1 MNAAGGEVRPLHI
14 LLVADRDWTHPQGGG
29 SGANLYAQVAHW
41 IEWGHKVTVVAGT
54 YPGAVPFE
62 QITPRLAVHR
72 MGDRLTVF
80 PKTIGRVR
88 RGLGADADVV
98 LEVINGIAY
107 NTPLW
112 LRSKPRAVLVHHVHD
127 DLYIGEFGPVAGRLL
142 HWGLEALPLRLLYKR
157 TRFITISQAA
167 KRELVRLGIPE
178 RNIAVEYLGVER
190 GAYQRGERAPEPRL
204 LYLGRL
210 KAYKRIEHTLD
221 VLEAIPE
228 AHLDIVGEGD
238 HHVALEAEI
247 ERRGL
252 AERVTMHGWVDD
264 ETKAELYGRAWVALT
279 ASSSEGW
286 SLTVMEG
293 ALCGTPSAA
302 LAVGGLSES
311 IVDGET
317 GILASTPE
325 ELISRVREVI
335 ADPALRE
342 RLGDQAEARARSFSW
357 DRSAAATLRV
367 LAECAGRPV
376 AVELG
381 AVRSDSARVPA

>member
-1 MNAAGGEVRPLHI
+1 MTAAGGEMRPLHI

-41 IEWGHKVTVVAGT
+41 IDWGHKVTVVTGT
-54 YPGAVPFE
+54 YPGATAFE
-62 QITPRLAVHR
+62 QITPRLALHR
-72 MGDRLTVF
+72 MGDRATVF
-80 PKTIGRVR
+80 PKSIWRIK
-88 RGLGADADVV
+88 RGLGKDADVV
-98 LEVINGIAY
+98 LEVINGITY

-112 LRSKPRAVLVHHVHD
+112 MRRRPRAALIHHVHR
-127 DLYIGEFGPVAGRLL
+127 DLYLGEFGPVRGRLL
-142 HWGLEALPLRLLYKR
+142 HWFLEAIPLRLLYR
-157 TRFITISQAA
+157 STPFITISNAA
-167 KRELVRLGIPE
+167 KRDMVELGIPE
-178 RNIAVEYLGVER
+178 ENITVEYLGVEPGEFR
-190 GAYQRGERAPEPRL
+190 RGERSPDPRL

-221 VLEAIPE
+221 VLAAIPE

-238 HHVALEAEI
+238 HHEALEAEI

-252 AERVTMHGWVDD
+252 ADRVTMHGWVDD
-264 ETKAELYGRAWVALT
+264 ATKAELYGRAWVSLT

-317 GILASTPE
+317 GILAETPG
-325 ELISRVREVI
+325 ELIARVREVI
-335 ADPALRE
+335 EDPELRE
-342 RLGDQAEARARSFSW
+342 RLGDRAERRARGFTW
-357 DRSAAATLRV
+357 ERSAHANLAV
-367 LAECAGRPV
+367 LAEACGQR
-376 AVELG
+376 AVLG
-381 AVRSDSARVPA
+381 PPAVVQDPSRVPA

>member
-1 MNAAGGEVRPLHI
+1 MNHPGTDVRPLHI

-41 IEWGHKVTVVAGT
+41 IDWGHTVTVVAGT
-54 YPGAVPFE
+54 YPGAIPFE

-72 MGDRLTVF
+72 MGDRATVF
-80 PKTIGRVR
+80 PKSIWRVV
-88 RGLGADADVV
+88 RGLGKDADVV
-98 LEVINGIAY
+98 LEVINGITY

-112 LRSKPRAVLVHHVHD
+112 MRRRPRAALVHHVHR
-127 DLYIGEFGPVAGRLL
+127 DLYIGEFGSLTGRLL
-142 HWGLEALPLRLLYKR
+142 HWCLEAIPLRLLYR
-157 TRFITISQAA
+157 STPFITISNAA
-167 KRELVRLGIPE
+167 KRDMVALGIPE
-178 RNIAVEYLGVER
+178 QNITVEYLGVEPDAYGR
-190 GAYQRGERAPEPRL
+190 GDRSPEPRL

-228 AHLDIVGEGD
+228 AHLDIAGEGD
-238 HHVALEAEI
+238 HHAALEAEI

-252 AERVTMHGWVDD
+252 AGRVTMHGWVDED
-264 ETKAELYGRAWVALT
+264 TKAALYGRAWVSLT

-317 GILASTPE
+317 GILAETPE
-325 ELISRVREVI
+325 ELIRRVREVI
-335 ADPALRE
+335 EDPELRE
-342 RLGDQAEARARSFSW
+342 RLGDQAEARARSFTW
-357 DRSAAATLRV
+357 ERSAHANLAV
-367 LAECAGRPV
+367 LAQACGER
-376 AVELG
+376 AVLG
-381 AVRSDSARVPA
+381 PPAVVQDPSRVPA